1 MASNITT
8 FTVATVSHEY
18 AGTVAVSA
26 VATISFHR
34 SGQPLDRSRLHF
46 LLALELLAG
55 NPVGAENAVIAADL
69 VLFVG

>member
-8 FTVATVSHEY
+8 FTVATVSQAY
-18 AGTVAVSA
+18 AGTVSA